1 LTFSGFNALNIAVEI
16 RMRKAGRERCVANF
30 KKVFQLI
37 EKNRKEMIEL
47 QKELTKI
54 PAMAPQ
60 NGGDG
65 EWEKSQVLMKWLDKC
80 GIPNVE
86 RINAIDERVTSGRR
100 PNIIATIPGNSSDR
114 TFWIMTHMDVVPP
127 GDVKLW
133 DSDPFT
139 VVEKNGCLIGRGVED
154 NQQSLIASLYAVTSI
169 IQAGLKPNN
178 TVKLLFVADE
188 ETGSEYGIK
197 YLLDNYNLFREKDF
211 ILVPDGGNEQ
221 GNMIEIAEKSI
232 LWLQFRTIGRQCHA
246 SVPDHGIN
254 AFLAA
259 SDLVLQLNK
268 LNEEFGDNDP
278 IFDPPVST
286 FSPTKKEANVPNV
299 NTIPGDD
306 IFYMDCR
313 ILPSI
318 DLDKVLVRISEI
330 LTGIEKKYT
339 VQTAYTVIQ
348 RASSPPTPAH
358 TPIVQ
363 TLKQAIK
370 KIYNIEGREM
380 GIGGGTVAAPLR
392 RKGYDTVV
400 WSKIDETAH
409 SPNEYCIIDNMVGD
423 SKVMADIMLHM

>member
-1 LTFSGFNALNIAVEI
+1 
-16 RMRKAGRERCVANF
+16 
-30 KKVFQLI
+30 
-37 EKNRKEMIEL
+37 MITL
-47 QKELTKI
+47 QKELTKV

-65 EWEKSQVLMKWLDKC
+65 EWEKSQVLMQWLDKC

-86 RINAIDERVTSGRR
+86 RINAIDERVSSGRR
-100 PNIIATIPGNSSDR
+100 PNIIATIPGESTDK
-114 TFWIMTHMDVVPP
+114 TFWIMTHLDVVPP
-127 GDVKLW
+127 GDTKLW

-139 VVEKNGCLIGRGVED
+139 VIEKKGCLIGRGVED
-154 NQQSLIASLYAVTSI
+154 NQQSLIASLYAAASI
-169 IQAGLKPNN
+169 LEAGFMPHY

-197 YLLDNYNLFREKDF
+197 YLLDNYKLFRKKDF

-221 GNMIEIAEKSI
+221 GTMIEIAEKSI
-232 LWLQFRTIGRQCHA
+232 LWLQFRTVGRQCHA
-246 SVPDHGIN
+246 SAPDHGIN

-259 SDLVLQLNK
+259 SELVLQLNK
-268 LNEEFGDNDP
+268 LNEEYKEEDP

-318 DLDKVLVRISEI
+318 DLDQVLQRITEI
-330 LTGIEKKYT
+330 MSHIDKKYG
-339 VQTAYTVIQ
+339 VQSAYTIIQ
-348 RASSPPTPAH
+348 RASSPATPADA
-358 TPIVQ
+358 PIVH
-363 TLKQAIK
+363 TLKHAIK
-370 KIYNIEGREM
+370 NIYNVEGKEK

-400 WSKIDETAH
+400 WSKIDDTAH
-409 SPNEYCIIDNMVGD
+409 SPNEYCVIDNMVGD
-423 SKVMADIMLHM
+423 SKVMADIMMKGI